1 MKKWIF
7 AMTCLLG
14 CFALRAQEPAA
25 DGQEPGEDRISV
37 DRLSPEVA
45 AASGERSEWLPS
57 FTGVHVVGPVKIR
70 FVPAPA
76 DQGPRIVYDTK
87 GIFTSKFKATVNK
100 DKVLIISEK
109 YDAKRQSVTEVTL
122 YYNTLRSARFDGADV
137 TVEQP
142 FEATMFDLY
151 ISGGAVVT
159 AAFDVQDLYLQL
171 TGKSTLTLTGRA
183 RYLSVEAS
191 TGKLDASALDVTAAT
206 VMATHKAGVLLDV
219 DERIEATASTG
230 AKIRYRGAPP
240 VLRGTTSIFGGEILS
255 VE

>member
-14 CFALRAQEPAA
+14 CLALRAQEPASSSGEP
-25 DGQEPGEDRISV
+25 DGQQISR
-37 DRLSPEVA
+37 DKLSPEVA

-57 FTGVHVVGPVKIR
+57 FKGVHVAGPVKIR

-87 GIFTSKFKATVNK
+87 GIFNSRFKAAVNK
-100 DKVLIISEK
+100 DKILVISER

-122 YYNTLRSARFDGADV
+122 YYNSLETARFDGADA

-142 FEATMFDLY
+142 LQATMFDLY
-151 ISGGAVVT
+151 VSGGAVVT
-159 AAFDVQDLYLQL
+159 AAFDVQDLYLEL

-183 RYLSVEAS
+183 RYLSVNAS
-191 TGKLDASALDVTAAT
+191 TGQLDASALEVMAAT
-206 VMATHKAGVLLDV
+206 VAASHKADVLLDV
-219 DERIEATASTG
+219 DERIEAKASTG
-230 AKIRYRGAPP
+230 ARIRYRGNPA
-240 VLRGTTSIFGGEILS
+240 VLRGTTSVFGGEILS